1 MANRGVNIPKVP
13 IDPDAF
19 IKEIGDAGYSI
30 RGIAKYSGCGE
41 RTIRYYLK
49 RKEMPVVMMT
59 KINVVLGKK
68 KRMVDADLVIR
79 KLKSIHPKI
88 DKLGRQGKTMF
99 TADHFHKFIDNTVDF
114 IERNI
119 EEV

>member
-19 IKEIGDAGYSI
+19 IKEIVDAGYSI

-68 KRMVDADLVIR
+68 KRMVDADLVIS
-79 KLKSIHPKI
+79 KLREVDIGFSKMAAPYITIGQVK
-88 DKLGRQGKTMF
+88 KLLDRTIG
-99 TADHFHKFIDNTVDF
+99 F
-114 IERNI
+114 IEENI

>member
-41 RTIRYYLK
+41 WTIRYYLK

-68 KRMVDADLVIR
+68 KRMVDADLI
-79 KLKSIHPKI
+79 I
-88 DKLGRQGKTMF
+88 DKLREVDKRFSKMAAPYITIGQFK
-99 TADHFHKFIDNTVDF
+99 KLIDRTIGF
-114 IERNI
+114 IEENI